1 MKKYLLLAL
10 SLTFIYSCEN
20 DGIIDPNFTGNFLIS
35 QIVSQQGDQRQQ
47 QGFSYNS
54 NGRLLSVIDNRN
66 TNNPS
71 NEYVE
76 VTNFIYAN
84 DQLILKTFRYQPTDE
99 IHRQDSIT
107 YYGNGLIHEVHSSY
121 NSEGTMKPSWV
132 SEYVYNDNGTLRSRT
147 SYNPISLDTEVSNRY
162 YWENGNVVKI
172 EHFYGDALQY
182 ESFYLYDNA
191 QNYKLGNPFFSDYEI
206 SLATQNNITQARYK
220 DYSGLLDLAC
230 NPCNTSYE
238 YNDFNLPKKVTY
250 HWGTELSI
258 SYDIEQGAI
267 N

>member
-1 MKKYLLLAL
+1 MKKYLLPVFGLL
-10 SLTFIYSCEN
+10 LICSCEN
-20 DGIIDPNFTGNFLIS
+20 EEIIDHNFTGNFL
-35 QIVSQQGDQRQQ
+35 VSQLVSEQGDQRQVQ
-47 QGFSYNS
+47 DFSYDS
-54 NGRLLSVIDNRN
+54 NGRLLTVIDNRN

-71 NEYVE
+71 NEYIE
-76 VTNFIYAN
+76 VTDFIYEN
-84 DQLILKTFRYQPTDE
+84 DQLTLKTFSYQSTDE

-121 NSEGTMKPSWV
+121 NSGGVMRLSWV
-132 SEYVYNDNGTLRSRT
+132 SEYTYNDDGTLRSRT
-147 SYNPISLDTEVSNRY
+147 SYNPVSLDTEVSNRY
-162 YWENGNVVKI
+162 YWEYGNVVKI

-191 QNYKLGNPFFSDYEI
+191 QNYKLGNPFFSDYEV

-238 YNDFNLPKKVTY
+238 YNDFNLPERVTY
-250 HWGTELSI
+250 DWGSALNIT
-258 SYDIEQGAI
+258 YDIKQGAI

>member
-1 MKKYLLLAL
+1 MKKYLLPLL
-10 SLTFIYSCEN
+10 SLLLICACEN
-20 DGIIDPNFTGNFLIS
+20 GEFIDPNFTGNFLVTQIIS
-35 QIVSQQGDQRQQ
+35 EQGDQRQVQ
-47 QGFSYNS
+47 DFSYSS
-54 NGRLLSVIDNRN
+54 NRRLLSVIDNQN

-76 VTNFIYAN
+76 VTDFNYQN
-84 DQLILKTFRYQPTDE
+84 GQLTLKTFRYQSADE
-99 IHRQDSIT
+99 IHRLDSIT
-107 YYGNGLIHEVHSSY
+107 YYANGLIYAVHSSY
-121 NSEGTMKPSWV
+121 NYEGNMRPSWV
-132 SEYVYNDNGTLRSRT
+132 SEYTYNDNGTVRSRT
-147 SYNPISLDTEVSNRY
+147 SYNPISLDTEVSDRY

-206 SLATQNNITQARYK
+206 SLANQNNITQARYK

-238 YNDFNLPKKVTY
+238 YNDFNLPEKVT
-250 HWGTELSI
+250 HDWGSVLHIT
-258 SYDIEQGAI
+258 YDIELGAI